1 LNYLLNYS
9 QPIHETGT
17 ELKNV
22 GVENSEKGNGAV
34 LKWWL
39 SPSGIYEQMAKSL
52 ILRTTVPIDSLS
64 HLEKLPED
72 LEAVTKKF
80 IALGTVHKKFNTNFG
95 KKVRN

>member
-22 GVENSEKGNGAV
+22 GVENSEKGNGTV

-39 SPSGIYEQMAKSL
+39 SPSGIYEKMAKSL
-52 ILRTTVPIDSLS
+52 ILHTIVPIDSHSPLQ
-64 HLEKLPED
+64 KLPED
-72 LEAVTKKF
+72 LEALTKTF
-80 IALGTVHKKFNTNFG
+80 IALGSVHKKFNTNFG